1 MGRISKSSNPS
12 TAQEHDSDPTEFVSM
27 ATLSE
32 MMKMQERTFKTMFES
47 VLSSVNTRI
56 DEVVKS
62 VAELKASLQ
71 YSQQDIDDLMESTD
85 ELAMIED
92 ELDDIQYALN
102 KHEDKMEYLEN
113 QSRRNNIRIDGIAEV
128 GNETWLDTETKA
140 KQILKEKLNLDCE
153 PEIERAHRVGLK
165 PRTTAPN
172 VADGLRTRPRTIVCR
187 LRDWKQKEGIL
198 RAARLTKPTGMFV
211 SEDLAAE
218 TLDKRSK
225 QLDKLKEAKRAGKIA
240 YFVLDRLI
248 VKDRPPR
255 ESR

>member
-1 MGRISKSSNPS
+1 MN
-12 TAQEHDSDPTEFVSM
+12 
-27 ATLSE
+27 E
-32 MMKMQERTFKTMFES
+32 MMKMQERMLKTMFES

-62 VAELKASLQ
+62 VAELKTSLQ
-71 YSQQDIDDLMESTD
+71 YSQRDIDDLMESTD

-92 ELDDIQYALN
+92 ELEDIQYALN

-113 QSRRNNIRIDGIAEV
+113 QSRRNNIRIDGISEV
-128 GNETWLDTETKA
+128 GNETWSDTEEKA

-153 PEIERAHRVGLK
+153 PEIERAHRVGPK
-165 PRTTAPN
+165 PRTTAPDM
-172 VADGLRTRPRTIVCR
+172 ADGLRTRPRTIVCR

-198 RAARLTKPTGMFV
+198 RAFRLTKPTGIFV
-211 SEDLAAE
+211 NEDLAAE

-248 VKDRPPR
+248 SKDKPPC